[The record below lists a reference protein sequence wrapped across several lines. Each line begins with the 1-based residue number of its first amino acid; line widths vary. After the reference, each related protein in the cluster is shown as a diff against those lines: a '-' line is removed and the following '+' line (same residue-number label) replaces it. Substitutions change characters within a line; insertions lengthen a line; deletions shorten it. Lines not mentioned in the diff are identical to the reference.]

1 MAGSPSLS
9 QRIKQISWLVAIWI
23 MSVVVLGI
31 FASGFRLIMTWAG
44 LTV

>member
-1 MAGSPSLS
+1 MAGSHPLGL
-9 QRIKQISWLVAIWI
+9 RIKQISWLVAIWS
-23 MSVVVLGI
+23 MSVVALGI